1 MPRGGARSGAGR
13 PEESLVTVCLYIE
26 KETRDEL
33 SGLSSDLGIS
43 RGKVVDLLVRWYSE
57 DCRKDAG
64 LREFSD
70 RTGNAPAAP

>member
-1 MPRGGARSGAGR
+1 MSRGGARSGSGR
-13 PEESLVTVCLYIE
+13 PEENLVSVCLYIE

-64 LREFSD
+64 PCEFSD
-70 RTGNAPAAP
+70 LSGNASAAP